1 MSRIAIGTVQFGL
14 NYGVANN
21 AGRVCGGE
29 ANAILEVAKKN
40 GIDVLDTAILYGD
53 SEKTLGQLGTSGFN
67 IITKL
72 PALPEGQVNAYDWVR
87 QQAQDSLNRLGV
99 ESLHGLLLHRPNQLL
114 GENGAEIYR
123 GLQSLKGDALVNK
136 VGLSIYSSSELVDI
150 FGRYKF
156 DIIQAPFNLIDRELD
171 TSGWMDRLKDLD
183 VEIHS
188 RSAFLQGLLLMNEA
202 DIPARFFAWRGLF
215 KKWHRWVEEFGCTKL
230 EACMAFPLQYPQI
243 DRVIVGVDTASQLG
257 QIIEATGDISI
268 NNFPDIQS
276 SDQNLINPANWSDS

>member
-1 MSRIAIGTVQFGL
+1 MSRVALGTVQFGL
-14 NYGVANN
+14 DYGVANN
-21 AGRVCGGE
+21 AGKVCGGE

-99 ESLHGLLLHRPNQLL
+99 ESLYGLLLHRPNQLL
-114 GENGAEIYR
+114 GKNGAEIYR
-123 GLQSLKGDALVNK
+123 GLQSLKSDALVDK
-136 VGLSIYSSSELVDI
+136 IGLSIYSSSELCDM

-171 TSGWMDRLKDLD
+171 TSGWMNRLKDLD

-215 KKWHRWVEEFGCTKL
+215 EKWHRWVEEFGCTKL
-230 EACMAFPLQYPQI
+230 EACMAFSLQYPQI
-243 DRVIVGVDTASQLG
+243 DRVIVGVDTASQLS
-257 QIIEATGDISI
+257 QIIEATGGISI

-276 SDQNLINPANWSDS
+276 LDQNLINPANWSAP

>member
-1 MSRIAIGTVQFGL
+1 MSRIALGTAQFGL

-21 AGRVCGGE
+21 AGRVCSGE
-29 ANAILEVAKKN
+29 TNAILEVAKKN
-40 GIDVLDTAILYGD
+40 SIDVLDTAILYGD
-53 SEKTLGQLGTSGFN
+53 SEKTLGQLGTSGFK

-72 PALPEGQVNAYDWVR
+72 PALPEGQLNAYDWVR

-99 ESLHGLLLHRPNQLL
+99 KSLYGLLLHRPNQLL
-114 GENGAEIYR
+114 EKNGAEIYR
-123 GLQSLKGDALVNK
+123 GLQSLKSDALVNK
-136 VGLSIYSSSELVDI
+136 IGLSIYSSSEL
-150 FGRYKF
+150 FGMFDRYKF

-202 DIPARFFAWRGLF
+202 DIPTRFFAWRGLF
-215 KKWHRWVEEFGCTKL
+215 KKWHRWVEEFGCAKL

-243 DRVIVGVDTASQLG
+243 DRVIVGVDTASQLS
-257 QIIEATGDISI
+257 QIIEATGNISI

-276 SDQNLINPANWSDS
+276 SDQNLINPANWSNI

>member
-1 MSRIAIGTVQFGL
+1 MSRIALGTAQFGL

-21 AGRVCGGE
+21 AGRVCCGE
-29 ANAILEVAKKN
+29 AKAILEIAKKN
-40 GIDVLDTAILYGD
+40 SINVLDTAILYGD
-53 SEKTLGQLGTSGFN
+53 SEKTLGQLGTSEFK

-72 PALPEGQVNAYDWVR
+72 PSLPEGQVNAYDWVR
-87 QQAQDSLNRLGV
+87 QQAQGSLNRLGV
-99 ESLHGLLLHRPNQLL
+99 KSLYGLLLHRPNQLL
-114 GENGAEIYR
+114 GKNGAEIYR
-123 GLQSLKGDALVNK
+123 GLQSLKNDTLVNK
-136 VGLSIYSSSELVDI
+136 IGLSIYSSSELFDI

-188 RSAFLQGLLLMNEA
+188 RSVFLQGLLLMNEA
-202 DIPARFFAWRGLF
+202 DIPDRFFAWRGLF

-230 EACMAFPLQYPQI
+230 EACMAFPSQYPQI
-243 DRVIVGVDTASQLG
+243 DRVIVGVDTASQLN
-257 QIIEATGDISI
+257 QIIEATKGISI

-276 SDQNLINPANWSDS
+276 LDQNLINPANWSA